1 MTPVKQISVF
11 VENKHG
17 KLSSIA
23 RHLADNGVSIRA
35 LCMADTTDF
44 GIFRLIASDYEA
56 AEKALKAAG
65 VTCSVTEVLVVEI
78 EDTPGAF
85 ADAMALLADNE
96 ISLEY
101 VYAFL
106 TPEKGKAYIIIRVED
121 NAAAAKVLHDG
132 GIKIVSQDEIKANA

>member
-17 KLSSIA
+17 KLSTVTRI
-23 RHLADNGVSIRA
+23 LADNGISIRA

-44 GIFRLIASDYEA
+44 GIFRLIVSDYVK
-56 AEKALKAAG
+56 AENALKAEG
-65 VTCSVTEVLVVEI
+65 ITCSVTEVLVVEI
-78 EDTPGAF
+78 DDTPGAF
-85 ADAMALLADNE
+85 ADAMSLLADNK

-106 TPEKGKAYIIIRVED
+106 TPEMGKAFIIIRVED
-121 NAAAAKVLHDG
+121 NVAAAKALKAG
-132 GIKIVSQDEIKANA
+132 GIKLVAQEEII

>member
-17 KLSSIA
+17 KLSTVTRI
-23 RHLADNGVSIRA
+23 LADNGVSIRA

-44 GIFRLIASDYEA
+44 GIFRLIVSDYVA

-85 ADAMALLADNE
+85 ADAMALLADNH

-106 TPEKGKAYIIIRVED
+106 TPEVGKAYIIIRVED
-121 NAAAAKVLHDG
+121 NAAAAAALKNG
-132 GIKIVSQDEIKANA
+132 GVKLVAQEEIV

>member
-17 KLSSIA
+17 KLSKVTK
-23 RHLADNGVSIRA
+23 HLAEGGVSIRA

-44 GIFRLIASDYEA
+44 GIFRLLVSDYVK
-56 AEKALKAAG
+56 AEKILKEAG

-78 EDTPGAF
+78 EDIAGAF
-85 ADAMALLADNE
+85 SNAMSVLADNH

-106 TPEKGKAYIIIRVED
+106 TPEVGKAYIIIRVED
-121 NAAAAKVLHDG
+121 NAAAAKILTEN
-132 GIKIVSQDEIKANA
+132 GIKIVSQEEII

>member
-17 KLSSIA
+17 KLSTIT
-23 RHLADNGVSIRA
+23 RILADNGVSIRA

-44 GIFRLIASDYEA
+44 GIFRLIVSDYVK
-56 AEKALKAAG
+56 AESALKAEG
-65 VTCSVTEVLVVEI
+65 ITCSVTEVLVVEI
-78 EDTPGAF
+78 DDTPGAF
-85 ADAMALLADNE
+85 ADAMSLLADNE

-106 TPEKGKAYIIIRVED
+106 TPEIGKAYIIIRVED
-121 NAAAAKVLHDG
+121 NAAAAKALKAG
-132 GIKIVSQDEIKANA
+132 GIKLVAQEEII

>member
-17 KLSSIA
+17 KLSTIT
-23 RHLADNGVSIRA
+23 RILADNNISIRA

-44 GIFRLIASDYEA
+44 GIFRLIVSDYVE

-65 VTCSVTEVLVVEI
+65 ITCSVTDVLVVEI
-78 EDTPGAF
+78 DDTPGAF
-85 ADAMALLADNE
+85 ADAMALLADNH

-106 TPEKGKAYIIIRVED
+106 TPEVGKAYIIIRVED
-121 NAAAAKVLHDG
+121 NAAATAALNAG
-132 GIKIVSQDEIKANA
+132 GVKLVAQEEIV

>member
-17 KLSSIA
+17 KLSKVTK
-23 RHLADNGVSIRA
+23 HLAENGVSIRA

-44 GIFRLIASDYEA
+44 GIFRLIVSDYEV
-56 AEKALKAAG
+56 AERVLKEAG

-78 EDTPGAF
+78 EDIAGAF
-85 ADAMALLADNE
+85 SDAMSLLAENH
-96 ISLEY
+96 ISIEY

-106 TPEKGKAYIIIRVED
+106 TPEVGKAYIILRVED
-121 NAAAAKVLHDG
+121 IASAAKILHEG
-132 GIKIVSQDEIKANA
+132 GIKTVSQEEIV

>member
-17 KLSSIA
+17 KLSTVTRI
-23 RHLADNGVSIRA
+23 LADNGISIRA

-44 GIFRLIASDYEA
+44 GIFRLIVSDYVK
-56 AEKALKAAG
+56 AENALKAEG
-65 VTCSVTEVLVVEI
+65 ITCSVTEVLVVEI
-78 EDTPGAF
+78 DDTPGAF
-85 ADAMALLADNE
+85 ADAMSLLADNK

-106 TPEKGKAYIIIRVED
+106 TPEMGKAYIIIRVED
-121 NAAAAKVLHDG
+121 NVAAAKALKAG
-132 GIKIVSQDEIKANA
+132 GIKLVAQEEII

>member
-17 KLSSIA
+17 KLSAIT
-23 RHLADNGVSIRA
+23 RILADNGVSIRA

-44 GIFRLIASDYEA
+44 GIFRLIVSDYEK

-78 EDTPGAF
+78 EDVPGAF
-85 ADAMALLADNE
+85 SDAMAVLADNH

-106 TPEKGKAYIIIRVED
+106 TPQVGKAYIIIRVED
-121 NAAAAKVLHDG
+121 IDSASKVLLSG
-132 GIKIVSQDEIKANA
+132 GIKTVSQEEIK

>member
-1 MTPVKQISVF
+1 
-11 VENKHG
+11 
-17 KLSSIA
+17 
-23 RHLADNGVSIRA
+23 
-35 LCMADTTDF
+35 MADTTDF
-44 GIFRLIASDYEA
+44 GIFRLIVSDYEA

-85 ADAMALLADNE
+85 ADAMSLLADNH

-106 TPEKGKAYIIIRVED
+106 TPEVGKAYIIIRVED
-121 NAAAAKVLHDG
+121 NAAAAKVLSDG
-132 GIKIVSQDEIKANA
+132 GIKIVSQDEIKAHS

>member
-17 KLSSIA
+17 KLSTIT
-23 RHLADNGVSIRA
+23 RILADNGVSIRA

-44 GIFRLIASDYEA
+44 GIFRLIVSDYVK
-56 AEKALKAAG
+56 AESALKAEG
-65 VTCSVTEVLVVEI
+65 ITCSVTEVLVVEI
-78 EDTPGAF
+78 DDTPGAF
-85 ADAMALLADNE
+85 ADAMSLLADNG

-106 TPEKGKAYIIIRVED
+106 TPEIGKAYIIIRVED
-121 NAAAAKVLHDG
+121 NAAAAKALKAG
-132 GIKIVSQDEIKANA
+132 GIKLVAQEEII

>member
-17 KLSSIA
+17 KLSTVTRI
-23 RHLADNGVSIRA
+23 LAESGVSIRA

-44 GIFRLIASDYEA
+44 GIFRLIVSDYVL
-56 AEKALKAAG
+56 AEKVLKAAG
-65 VTCSVTEVLVVEI
+65 ITCSVTEVLVVEI
-78 EDTPGAF
+78 EDKPGAF
-85 ADAMALLADNE
+85 ADAMALLADGH

-106 TPEKGKAYIIIRVED
+106 TPEVGKAYIIIRVED
-121 NAAAAKVLHDG
+121 NAAAAKLLKDG
-132 GIKIVSQDEIKANA
+132 GIKVVAQEEIK

>member
-17 KLSSIA
+17 KLSTVS
-23 RHLADNGVSIRA
+23 RHLADSGVSIRA

-44 GIFRLIASDYEA
+44 GIFRLIVSDYEL
-56 AEKALKAAG
+56 AEKALKSAG

-78 EDTPGAF
+78 EDKPGAF
-85 ADAMALLADNE
+85 ADAMAILADNE

-106 TPEKGKAYIIIRVED
+106 TPEKGKAYIIIRVVD
-121 NAAAAKVLHDG
+121 NAAAAKVLQDG
-132 GIKIVSQDEIKANA
+132 GIKIVSQEDIKALS